1 MSFTDRFTYH
11 LLKLAHGWL
20 NRLFQRE
27 RSRFGATIG
36 SVAFNKIAI
45 RKAHARRHLKMAFP
59 DKSDNYIDYNLRE
72 LHRHYGHMFIDALCG
87 TRLIQHGK
95 VTAEGKKQ
103 LDSAYSEGKGV
114 ILMAGHFGNWE
125 LIPTWLAVNGY
136 QIVTVAQRQKNR
148 GADRFFME
156 YRKKAETS
164 PVYPGE
170 SPSDMIS
177 SLRAGKILILASDQ
191 NAGKH
196 GEFVYFFGQLASSPR
211 GADVFHQKTGAP
223 VIVAFCQ
230 REQDG
235 SYIIRFDQ
243 LPNGDS
249 SASVM
254 ERFTT
259 LLEKEIRKRPEQYF
273 WFHRRWKTP
282 PSEKP

>member
-20 NRLFQRE
+20 NRLLQRE
-27 RSRFGATIG
+27 RNRVGATIG

-45 RKAHARRHLKMAFP
+45 RKTHARRHLKMAFP
-59 DKSDNYIDYNLRE
+59 GKSDNYIDYNLRE
-72 LHRHYGHMFIDALCG
+72 LHRHYGHMFIDALCS

-103 LDSAYSEGKGV
+103 LDSSYSKGKGV

-170 SPSDMIS
+170 SPSVMIS

-191 NAGKH
+191 NAGKR
-196 GEFVYFFGQLASSPR
+196 GELVNFFGQLASSPR

-243 LPNGDS
+243 LPNGDG
-249 SASVM
+249 SASIM
-254 ERFTT
+254 ERFTK
-259 LLEKEIRKRPEQYF
+259 LLEKEIQKRPEQYF

>member
-1 MSFTDRFTYH
+1 MSLTDQFTYH
-11 LLKLAHGWL
+11 SLKLFHSWL

-27 RSRFGATIG
+27 RSRVGATIG

-45 RKAHARRHLKMAFP
+45 RKDHARRHLKMAFP

-95 VTAEGKKQ
+95 VKAEGKKQ
-103 LDSAYSEGKGV
+103 LDSSYSEGKGV

-156 YRKKAETS
+156 YRKKAETF
-164 PVYPGE
+164 PVYPGAP
-170 SPSDMIS
+170 PSDMIS
-177 SLRAGKILILASDQ
+177 SLNAGKILILASDQ
-191 NAGKH
+191 NAGKR
-196 GEFVYFFGQLASSPR
+196 GEFVNFFGQLASSPR

-243 LPNGDS
+243 LPNGDG
-249 SASVM
+249 SASIM

>member
-1 MSFTDRFTYH
+1 M
-11 LLKLAHGWL
+11 
-20 NRLFQRE
+20 
-27 RSRFGATIG
+27 
-36 SVAFNKIAI
+36 AFNKIAI

-103 LDSAYSEGKGV
+103 LDSSYNEGKGV

-164 PVYPGE
+164 PVYPGA
-170 SPSDMIS
+170 SSSDMIS

-196 GEFVYFFGQLASSPR
+196 GDFVYFFGQLASSPR

-243 LPNGDS
+243 LPNGDG
-249 SASVM
+249 SASIM

>member
-1 MSFTDRFTYH
+1 MSFTNRFTYH

-20 NRLFQRE
+20 NRLFERK
-27 RSRFGATIG
+27 RSRVGATIG

-45 RKAHARRHLKMAFP
+45 RKDHARRHLKMAFP
-59 DKSDNYIDYNLRE
+59 DKSDNYINYNLRE

-87 TRLIQHGK
+87 PRLIQHGK
-95 VTAEGKKQ
+95 VTVEGKKQ
-103 LDSAYSEGKGV
+103 LDNAYSKGKGV

-125 LIPTWLAVNGY
+125 LIPIWLAANGY

-156 YRKKAETS
+156 YRKKTETS
-164 PVYPGE
+164 PIYSGA
-170 SPSDMIS
+170 SPSDMIH

-191 NAGKH
+191 NAGKR
-196 GEFVYFFGQLASSPR
+196 GEFVYFFDQLASSPR
-211 GADVFHQKTGAP
+211 GADIFQQKTGAP

-230 REQDG
+230 REKDE
-235 SYIIRFDQ
+235 SYIIRFGQ
-243 LPNGDS
+243 LPNGDD
-249 SASVM
+249 SASVTQL
-254 ERFTT
+254 FTT
-259 LLEKEIRKRPEQYF
+259 LLEKEIRKRPDQYF

>member
-1 MSFTDRFTYH
+1 MSLTDQFTYH
-11 LLKLAHGWL
+11 SLKVFHSWL
-20 NRLFQRE
+20 NHLFQRE
-27 RSRFGATIG
+27 RSRVGATIG

-45 RKAHARRHLKMAFP
+45 RKDHARRHLKMAFP

-95 VTAEGKKQ
+95 VAAEGRKQ

-148 GADRFFME
+148 GADRFLME
-156 YRKKAETS
+156 YREKAETS
-164 PVYPGE
+164 PVYPGA

-177 SLRAGKILILASDQ
+177 SVRAGKILILASDQ
-191 NAGKH
+191 NAGKR
-196 GEFVYFFGQLASSPR
+196 GEFVYFFDQLASSPR

-243 LPNGDS
+243 LPNGDG
-249 SASVM
+249 SASIM
-254 ERFTT
+254 ERFTK

-282 PSEKP
+282 LSEKP